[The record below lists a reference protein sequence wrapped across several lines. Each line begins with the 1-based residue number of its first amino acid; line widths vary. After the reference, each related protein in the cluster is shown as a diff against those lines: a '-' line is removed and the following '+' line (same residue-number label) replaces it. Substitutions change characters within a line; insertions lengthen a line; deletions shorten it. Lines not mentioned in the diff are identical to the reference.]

1 MTFESDN
8 SIMAAHSCY
17 NATNPKQNHTH
28 THRCSVIENNAFCSD
43 VGSVL
48 SANYVIKKLFGKY

>member
-1 MTFESDN
+1 MLQCNKSKTE
-8 SIMAAHSCY
+8 
-17 NATNPKQNHTH
+17 PHTH